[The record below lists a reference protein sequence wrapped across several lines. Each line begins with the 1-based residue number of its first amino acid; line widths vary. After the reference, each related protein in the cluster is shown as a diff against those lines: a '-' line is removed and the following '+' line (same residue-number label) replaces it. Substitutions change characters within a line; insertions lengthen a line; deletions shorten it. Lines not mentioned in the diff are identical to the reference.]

1 MKRRPNSP
9 ISQVQREL
17 AEKEARLKRE
27 METLQ
32 RQIAEAPARKQEQLK
47 MQHHALIQR
56 YEQRRGSDFFSSIPD
71 KRHTLNSHTAAAPR
85 GRRKGEKKAAL
96 LQFLALLVLLGI
108 AIFLL
113 LRALP
118 W

>member
-17 AEKEARLKRE
+17 AEKEAHLKRE

-47 MQHHALIQR
+47 MQHHALLQR
-56 YEQRRGSDFFSSIPD
+56 YEQRRGADFISSIPD
-71 KRHTLNSHTAAAPR
+71 KRHTFNASLASAPR
-85 GRRKGEKKAAL
+85 GRRKGEKKAL
-96 LQFLALLVLLGI
+96 LFQFLALLVLLGI

-113 LRALP
+113 LQALP